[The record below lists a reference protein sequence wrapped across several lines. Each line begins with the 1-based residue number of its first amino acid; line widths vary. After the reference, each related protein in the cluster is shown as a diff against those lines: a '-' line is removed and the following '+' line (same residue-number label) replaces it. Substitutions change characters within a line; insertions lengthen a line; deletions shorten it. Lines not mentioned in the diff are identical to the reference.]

1 MERIMVQVKDPV
13 CGMMIDR
20 DTAAAKSQYQGRTFY
35 FCSVECKGKF
45 DAAPDRFA
53 ANASSTVDQSDT
65 LEHHEPP
72 FTKSGDML
80 APKFG
85 SAGSGGLEYE
95 RLPERH
101 DPDDRSR

>member
-1 MERIMVQVKDPV
+1 MVQVKDPV

-20 DTAAAKSQYQGRTFY
+20 DTAADKSQYQGRTFY
-35 FCSVECKGKF
+35 FCSAECKRQF

-53 ANASSTVDQSDT
+53 ATATSTADQADG
-65 LEHHEPP
+65 LERHEPP
-72 FTKSGDML
+72 FTKTGDML

-85 SAGSGGLEYE
+85 SAGSGGAEYE

-101 DPDDRSR
+101 DRDDRPK